1 LFSVVLKCLNLG
13 FERENTMKQH
23 DRYMQKADNGQAF
36 KDAIIAAGEAE
47 RARKRRSSAG
57 QPRAVAQAGQVPAE
71 RRTAL
76 LGGPGPAPSRS
87 VDIGE
92 GEKKRRGGSGSLL
105 RM

>member
-1 LFSVVLKCLNLG
+1 
-13 FERENTMKQH
+13 
-23 DRYMQKADNGQAF
+23 MQKADDGQAF

-47 RARKRRSSAG
+47 RARKRRSSSG
-57 QPRAVAQAGQVPAE
+57 QPRAAAPVTKAVQVPAE

-76 LGGPGPAPSRS
+76 LGGPGPGPAPSRS

-92 GEKKRRGGSGSLL
+92 GERKRKGGSGSLL